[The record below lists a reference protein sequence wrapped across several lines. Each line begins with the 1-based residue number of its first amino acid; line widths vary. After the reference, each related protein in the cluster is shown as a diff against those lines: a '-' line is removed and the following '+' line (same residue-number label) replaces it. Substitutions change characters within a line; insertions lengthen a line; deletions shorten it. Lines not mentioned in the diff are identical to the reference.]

1 MTLWVIISIV
11 VSTVVLAGLQLF
23 LNRITTRILH
33 FSFLA
38 LKQELKDA
46 IERVLNGDLPAAEP
60 VTPMQLMVMD
70 IIKSK
75 LKPQSKTIEDLT
87 ITNRDEK
94 GKFV

>member
-1 MTLWVIISIV
+1 MTQWVIISIV

>member
-1 MTLWVIISIV
+1 MTQWVIISIV

-70 IIKSK
+70 IMI
-75 LKPQSKTIEDLT
+75 LLLFLFCLGYGFLYGFDDNE
-87 ITNRDEK
+87 NY
-94 GKFV
+94 